1 MSKELNYSSTT
12 SLGSQIEHFAF
23 SYKVIVGT
31 ICMSLIGIWFI
42 YMGMQINDSYTM
54 LLRYG
59 RQSSNVM
66 LLCGVV
72 FIMIDVFDC
81 SMRCRH
87 YIEVCENGVR
97 IKGASEG
104 MFGDYQIREF
114 QVTFDQI
121 VQIKQNQRGVTILTS
136 QGSIRAQIRQPI
148 DAVNLIDQKM
158 KKLRSNGE
166 KKNT

>member
-12 SLGSQIEHFAF
+12 SLGSQIGHFAF
-23 SYKVIVGT
+23 SYKVLVGT
-31 ICMSLIGIWFI
+31 LCMSLIGIWFI
-42 YMGMQINDSYTM
+42 YMGIQISNSYAM

-59 RQSSNVM
+59 RQSSYAM
-66 LLCGVV
+66 LLCGFLFVL
-72 FIMIDVFDC
+72 IDVFDC

-87 YIEVCENGVR
+87 YIEVCENGIR

-104 MFGDYQIREF
+104 IFGDYQIREL

-121 VQIKQNQRGVTILTS
+121 VQIKQDQRGVTILTS
-136 QGSIRAQIRQPI
+136 QGSVRAQIRQPI

-158 KKLRSNGE
+158 KALRSDGVKE
-166 KKNT
+166 NT